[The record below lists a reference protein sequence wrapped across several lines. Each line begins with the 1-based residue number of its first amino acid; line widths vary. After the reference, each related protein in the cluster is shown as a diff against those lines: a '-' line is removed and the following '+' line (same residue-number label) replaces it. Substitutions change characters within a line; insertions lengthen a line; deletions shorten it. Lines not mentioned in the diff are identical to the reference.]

1 VIQKFKMRLFEK
13 QITQLNLRNHAYR
26 NFVEQLLEFLL
37 QADLGS
43 GDLTTQLLQNPQR
56 KIEAKVI
63 AKSSGIL
70 AGAEEVAFFW
80 RKHGVKILTAK
91 KDGAKVK
98 VGDTIF
104 ALSGPAAKILTT
116 ERVGLNL
123 LSRLSGIATA
133 AEKLAR
139 KIGKRKFAATRK
151 TPLGLL
157 DSRAVVI
164 GGGLPH
170 RLNLADQILV
180 KENHRAVEPEIWRSV
195 ATKNFFEVEA
205 DSPKLALAIATHF
218 AKNKNLILMLD
229 NFSVGEFRQT
239 AVLIRKINPR
249 IILEASGGIDE
260 KTAGKFLTAGADFVS
275 LGKLT
280 NSSGVVDFSLRI
292 I

>member
-1 VIQKFKMRLFEK
+1 MKLFSK
-13 QITQLNLRNHAYR
+13 QIAQLNLHNRAYR

-63 AKSSGIL
+63 AKSAGIL

-80 RKHGVKILTAK
+80 RKHGVKILAAK
-91 KDGAKVK
+91 KDGAKIK
-98 VGDTIF
+98 VGETVF

-123 LSRLSGIATA
+123 LSRMSGIATA
-133 AEKLAR
+133 AEKLAH
-139 KIGKRKFAATRK
+139 KIGRRKFAATRK

-157 DSRAVVI
+157 DSRAVVV

-180 KENHRAVEPEIWRSV
+180 KENHRAVESEVWKRLLDSRLRGDKVFEI
-195 ATKNFFEVEA
+195 EA
-205 DSPKLALAIATHF
+205 DSPKLALTIATHF

-229 NFSVGEFRQT
+229 NFSVGEFRKT
-239 AVLIRKINPR
+239 AATIRKINPR

-260 KTAGKFLTAGADFVS
+260 KTASKLLTAGADFVS
-275 LGKLT
+275 LGRLT

>member
-1 VIQKFKMRLFEK
+1 MKLFATQIARLS
-13 QITQLNLRNHAYR
+13 LRNRDYR

-56 KIEAKVI
+56 KIEAKVV
-63 AKSSGIL
+63 AKSAGVL

-80 RKHGVKILTAK
+80 RKRGVRILAAK
-91 KDGAKVK
+91 KDGAKIK
-98 VGDTIF
+98 VGETVF
-104 ALSGPAAKILTT
+104 ALSGSAEKILTT

-123 LSRLSGIATA
+123 LSRLSGVATT

-180 KENHRAVEPEIWRSV
+180 KENHRAVEPEIWRNI
-195 ATKNFFEVEA
+195 ATKNLFEVEA
-205 DSPKLALAIATHF
+205 DSKELALAIATHF

-229 NFSVGEFRQT
+229 NFSVGEFRKT
-239 AVLIRKINPR
+239 AALIHKINPR

-260 KTAGKFLTAGADFVS
+260 KTASKFLTAGADFVS

-292 I
+292 F